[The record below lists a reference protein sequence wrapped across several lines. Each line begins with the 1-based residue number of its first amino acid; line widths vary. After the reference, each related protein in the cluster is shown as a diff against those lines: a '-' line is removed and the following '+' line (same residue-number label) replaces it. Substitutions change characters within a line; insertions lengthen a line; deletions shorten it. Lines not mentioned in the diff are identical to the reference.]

1 MNQPSTPDIK
11 PALAVLVPANNEA
24 ALIGDCLAAVAASDW
39 AGPPLQVIVVPN
51 GCTDNTAQIAHAHH
65 SVLAQRNWELTVIEC
80 AEGGKLAALNAADEI
95 VRAPVRVYLDADV
108 IVDPALLGQLYTAL
122 DCDQPRYASGKVKMT
137 AQSWA
142 SRAYARIYSQV
153 PFMTDGVPGCGVF
166 AVNAAGRARWGK
178 FPQIISDDTY
188 VRLQF
193 TPQERIGV
201 PAGYQW
207 PIVEGLRN
215 LIKVRRR
222 QDSGVIEIVHRFPEL
237 QKNEGKKT
245 LTVPAKLRMAGKD
258 PTGFALYSAV
268 ALIGKLTRSRN
279 ASWDRGR

>member
-1 MNQPSTPDIK
+1 MNQPSTSDIQ
-11 PALAVLVPANNEA
+11 PALAVIVPANNEA

-51 GCTDNTAQIAHAHH
+51 GCTDDTAQIARAHD
-65 SVLAQRNWELTVIEC
+65 SVFAQRNWELTVIER
-80 AEGGKLAALNAADEI
+80 ADGGKLAALNAADAI
-95 VRAPVRVYLDADV
+95 VRASVRVYLDADV
-108 IVDPALLGQLYTAL
+108 IIDPALLGQLYTAL

-166 AVNAAGRARWGK
+166 AVNAAGRARWGS

-222 QDSGVIEIVHRFPEL
+222 QDSGVIEVAHRFPEL

-258 PTGFALYSAV
+258 PTGFALYSVV

-279 ASWDRGR
+279 AGWDRGR

>member
-1 MNQPSTPDIK
+1 MNQPSTSDIQ
-11 PALAVLVPANNEA
+11 PALAVIVPANNEA

-51 GCTDNTAQIAHAHH
+51 GCTDDTAQIARAHD
-65 SVLAQRNWELTVIEC
+65 SVFAQRNWELTVIER
-80 AEGGKLAALNAADEI
+80 ADGGKLAALNAADAI
-95 VRAPVRVYLDADV
+95 VRASVRVYLDADV
-108 IVDPALLGQLYTAL
+108 IIDPALLGQLYGAL

-166 AVNAAGRARWGK
+166 AVNAAGRARWGS

-222 QDSGVIEIVHRFPEL
+222 QDSGVIEVAHRFPEL

-258 PTGFALYSAV
+258 PTGFALYSVV

-279 ASWDRGR
+279 AGWDRGR